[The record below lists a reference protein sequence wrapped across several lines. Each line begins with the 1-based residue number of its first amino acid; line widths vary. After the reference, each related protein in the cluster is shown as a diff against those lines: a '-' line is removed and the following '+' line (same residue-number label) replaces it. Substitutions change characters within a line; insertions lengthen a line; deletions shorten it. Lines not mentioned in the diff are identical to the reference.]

1 MIDAMTAPLTTDRQR
16 SIAGVAAQLF
26 RQQGYRETTVR
37 DIAAA
42 AGVKSA
48 SLYYHFPTKDHILH
62 AISLN
67 IMEEFLE
74 EVTGALDR
82 EKDPVKAIEAVVS
95 AHLRFDAVR
104 LDEVLVSAR
113 ERRSLPPD
121 LQQPIN
127 AARARHQQAL
137 RNVVAAGV
145 HSNEFHVHDVEIATN
160 AVLDM
165 LQGVKEWGRHLFAD
179 IERVIDEYQR
189 LALATLGANSGGD
202 VTEPPS
208 ARPVIA

>member
-1 MIDAMTAPLTTDRQR
+1 MIAAMTAPLPTDRQR
-16 SIAGVAAQLF
+16 FIADVAAQLF

-67 IMEEFLE
+67 IMEEFLA
-74 EVTGALDR
+74 EVTSVLDADN
-82 EKDPVKAIEAVVS
+82 DPVKAIRAVVA
-95 AHLRFDAVR
+95 AHLAFDAARVN
-104 LDEVLVSAR
+104 EVLVSAR

-121 LQQPIN
+121 LQQPVN
-127 AARARHQQAL
+127 AARARHQHAL
-137 RNVVAAGV
+137 SNVVAAGV
-145 HSNEFHVHDVEIATN
+145 QSHQFKVDDVEIATN

-165 LQGVKEWGRHLFAD
+165 LQGVKEWGRHLFVD
-179 IERVIDEYQR
+179 LDRLIDQYQGLV
-189 LALATLGANSGGD
+189 LAALGADSGGD
-202 VTEPPS
+202 TRDNRQ
-208 ARPVIA
+208 A